1 MAESQRSG
9 LFVFRGNEDD
19 IVLAFVG
26 TDSWLA
32 IFGVVGERC
41 VLKRCDG
48 DVGLSVISNLVSDF
62 TEPIRKRFGRGLHPS
77 RYAKAKLD
85 TQNGSKRRYCGR

>member
-32 IFGVVGERC
+32 SFGVVGERC

-48 DVGLSVISNLVSDF
+48 DVGLSVISNLVSD
-62 TEPIRKRFGRGLHPS
+62 LPS
-77 RYAKAKLD
+77 RSGSVLGVGFIRSD
-85 TQNGSKRRYCGR
+85 TQKLN